1 MMLSNKSEEIIEQIK
16 DFETLVEELFADAS
30 YDCDMNDSFGALFMI
45 SEMKRQLGKI
55 EEQINFSM
63 VDFMKRNGEKVHDFG
78 THTVERKVSSRRKNW
93 QHQTLIEAV
102 INTSLSDESSVVV
115 DPNTGEVIDIITLAK
130 PLIDNVVKNLTATA
144 AIRDWRVTAL
154 RNIVQGL
161 NPDDF
166 CEVEKSEKVSILR
179 K

>member
-1 MMLSNKSEEIIEQIK
+1 MLTEKTEEI
-16 DFETLVEELFADAS
+16 ETLVNEFDSLVERSIVDES
-30 YDCDMNDSFGALFMI
+30 YEYSMDDSFGALFMI
-45 SEMKRQLGKI
+45 AELKRKLSKI
-55 EEQINFSM
+55 EEQVNLSM
-63 VDFMKRNGEKVHDFG
+63 VDFMKKNGEKAHDFG

-102 INTSLSDESSVVV
+102 INTSLSDEESVLI
-115 DPNTGEVIDIITLAK
+115 DPNTGEVLDIVTIAK
-130 PLIDNVVKNLTATA
+130 PLIDNVVRNLTATA

-154 RNIVQGL
+154 RNIVTGL

>member
-1 MMLSNKSEEIIEQIK
+1 MLTEKAEEV
-16 DFETLVEELFADAS
+16 ETLIKEFDSLVERSIVDEDYQL
-30 YDCDMNDSFGALFMI
+30 DMDDSFGALFMI
-45 SEMKRQLGKI
+45 GELKRRLSKI
-55 EEQINFSM
+55 EEQVNISM
-63 VDFMKRNGEKVHDFG
+63 VEHMKKNGEKVHDFG

-102 INTSLSDESSVVV
+102 INTSLSNEDSVVV
-115 DPNTGEVIDIITLAK
+115 DPNTGEVIDIIAVAK
-130 PLIDNVVKNLTATA
+130 PLIDNVVRNLTATA

-154 RNIVQGL
+154 RNIVVGL

>member
-1 MMLSNKSEEIIEQIK
+1 MLSEKAEEVEVFVK
-16 DFETLVEELFADAS
+16 EFESLVSRIFNDES
-30 YDCDMNDSFGALFMI
+30 YEYDMNDAFGALFMI
-45 SEMKRQLGKI
+45 PIIKRLLSKI
-55 EEQINFSM
+55 EEDINISM
-63 VDFMKRNGEKVHDFG
+63 VEHMKKNGERSHNFG
-78 THTVERKVSSRRKNW
+78 DHIVERKVSSRRKNW

-102 INTSLSDESSVVV
+102 INTSLSDENEVIV
-115 DPNTGEVIDIITLAK
+115 DARTGEVIDIVALAK
-130 PLIDNVVKNLTATA
+130 PLIDNVVRNLTATA

-154 RNIVQGL
+154 RNIVTGL

>member
-1 MMLSNKSEEIIEQIK
+1 MLSEKAEEVEIFVKEFESTVGRVLADKSYEYDMDDAFGVLFLIPSIK
-16 DFETLVEELFADAS
+16 RLL
-30 YDCDMNDSFGALFMI
+30 
-45 SEMKRQLGKI
+45 SEI
-55 EEQINFSM
+55 EEQVNTSM
-63 VDFMKRNGEKVHDFG
+63 VEFMKKNGEKTHSFG
-78 THTVERKVSSRRKNW
+78 DHIAERRVSSRRKNW

-102 INTSLSDESSVVV
+102 INTSLSDENEVIV
-115 DPNTGEVIDIITLAK
+115 DAHTGEVIDIIALAK
-130 PLIDNVVKNLTATA
+130 PLIDNVVRNLTATA

-154 RNIVQGL
+154 RNIVTGL

>member
-1 MMLSNKSEEIIEQIK
+1 MLSEKAEEVEIFVKE
-16 DFETLVEELFADAS
+16 FESVVSRILMDESHE
-30 YDCDMNDSFGALFMI
+30 YDMNDAFGALFLI
-45 SEMKRQLGKI
+45 PTIKRMLSNI
-55 EEQINFSM
+55 EEEINISM
-63 VDFMKRNGEKVHDFG
+63 VEFMKKNGEKTHNFG
-78 THTVERKVSSRRKNW
+78 DHIAERRVSSRRKNW

-102 INTSLSDESSVVV
+102 INTSLSDEDEVIV
-115 DPNTGEVIDIITLAK
+115 DARTGEVIDILSLAK
-130 PLIDNVVKNLTATA
+130 PLIDNVVRNLTATA

-154 RNIVQGL
+154 RNIVTGL

>member
-1 MMLSNKSEEIIEQIK
+1 MLSNKAEE
-16 DFETLVEELFADAS
+16 VEEFIKEFEQLVDRS
-30 YDCDMNDSFGALFMI
+30 IVDEEYEYNMDDSFGALFLI
-45 SEMKRQLGKI
+45 GELKRRLSKI
-55 EEQINFSM
+55 EEQINLSM
-63 VDFMKRNGEKVHDFG
+63 VSHMKQNGEKVHDFG
-78 THTVERKVSSRRKNW
+78 THTVERKISSRRKNW

-102 INTSLSDESSVVV
+102 INTSLSDEQSVVV
-115 DPNTGEVIDIITLAK
+115 DPNTGEVIDIVAVAK
-130 PLIDNVVKNLTATA
+130 PLIDNVVRNLTATA

-154 RNIVQGL
+154 RNIVIGL